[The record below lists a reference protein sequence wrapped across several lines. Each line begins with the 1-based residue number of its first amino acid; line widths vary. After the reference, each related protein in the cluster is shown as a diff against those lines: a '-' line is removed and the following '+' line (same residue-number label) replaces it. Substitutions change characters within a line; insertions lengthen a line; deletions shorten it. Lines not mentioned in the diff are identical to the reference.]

1 MEEVICGVFMESWR
15 AQRTQEVL
23 ICIDGIKEERM
34 IKMIEL
40 TNVGYILLI
49 VLSIE
54 FGYILHGVIDAI
66 KDGTFFD

>member
-1 MEEVICGVFMESWR
+1 M
-15 AQRTQEVL
+15 